1 MRKEDCFELG
11 FITKLHG
18 VKGNVVLHLD
28 VDYPDEYEEL
38 ESVFLELRGNLVPFF
53 IDDIRIQ
60 GNKAIVQF
68 EDINSTDEAEAI
80 KGCAAFLP
88 LEFLPQLEDGQF
100 YFHQVID
107 FDVVENEKVLGKV
120 AFFNQ
125 GSAQTLMIFTHTSGK
140 EVLVPV
146 TDSIFLGAD
155 LEKKQLF
162 VNLPGGLLDIYLEE
176 E

>member
-18 VKGNVVLHLD
+18 VKGQLVLHLD

-38 ESVFLELRGNLVPFF
+38 ESVFLELKGNLVPFF

-60 GNKAIVQF
+60 GNKAIVSF

-80 KGCAAFLP
+80 KGSVAFLP
-88 LEFLPQLEDGQF
+88 LSCLPELEEGQF
-100 YFHQVID
+100 YFHQVLG
-107 FDVVENEKVLGKV
+107 FSVVENNQKLGTV
-120 AFFNQ
+120 EFFNQ
-125 GSAQTLMIFTHTSGK
+125 GSAQTLMVFTHTSGK

-146 TDSIFLGAD
+146 SESILLGAD
-155 LEKKQLF
+155 FEKQELY
-162 VNLPGGLLDIYLEE
+162 VNLPEGLLEIYLED
-176 E
+176 